1 MIEELKRPP
10 LMFDIAAWPNRLH
23 REDREEARRSTGTR
37 PDREDAVRVSIR
49 WMAAIFGLLAMLGTA
64 PALARVEKISV
75 HGRSLEGNLEG
86 NSADRTVYV
95 LLPPSYDKARAHRYP
110 VVYFLHGYQTTADQI
125 MGWGPM
131 EKRYEAAIAAT
142 GREFI
147 VVVPDSFTKNSGS
160 MYSDS
165 VTVGNFE
172 TFTTHDLVAYIDGH
186 YRTIA
191 KRESR
196 GLAGHSMGG
205 YGTFRLGMKHPDVY
219 SVLYAMDPCCL
230 SPRGVSAEEASKF
243 EGLTPEQVAKGD
255 FAVRGNY
262 AVAAAWSPNP
272 NKPPFFVDLATNN
285 GKIDPLVVAKWAA
298 NAPIAL
304 VAQYVPALRSM
315 VAIGLDTG
323 DKDFVRGDDEA
334 MHAELQRF
342 HIPHD
347 WELFEGDHGNRF
359 PERLEKI
366 TFPFFAKHLV
376 FQAK

>member
-1 MIEELKRPP
+1 MLEQADETIG
-10 LMFDIAAWPNRLH
+10 A
-23 REDREEARRSTGTR
+23 S
-37 PDREDAVRVSIR
+37 REDAVRVFGR
-49 WMAAIFGLLAMLGTA
+49 VAALCSLVGLLCAA
-64 PALARVEKISV
+64 PVVARVEKIAV
-75 HGRSLEGNLEG
+75 HGKSLEGNLEG

-95 LLPPSYDKARAHRYP
+95 LLPPSYDKAKAHRYP
-110 VVYFLHGYQTTADQI
+110 VVYFLHGYQTKAEQI

-131 EKRYEAAIAAT
+131 EQRYEAAMKAT

-147 VVVPDSFTKNSGS
+147 VVVPDSFTKQSGS

-172 TFTTHDLVAYIDGH
+172 TFTAHELVGYVDSH

-205 YGTFRLGMKHPDVY
+205 YGTLRLGMKHPDVY
-219 SVLYAMDPCCL
+219 SALYAMDPCCL
-230 SPRGVSAEEASKF
+230 RPRGITGEEGRKY
-243 EGLTPEQVAKGD
+243 EGATPDQVAKGD
-255 FAVRGNY
+255 FGIRTNY

-272 NKPPFFVDLATNN
+272 NKPPFFVDLGTND
-285 GKIDPLVVAKWAA
+285 GKVDELVVAKWAA
-298 NAPIAL
+298 NAPNAML
-304 VAQYVPALRSM
+304 AQYVPALKSM
-315 VAIGLDTG
+315 AIGLDTG
-323 DKDFVRGDDEA
+323 DKDFVRADDEA

-342 HIPHD
+342 NIPHD

-359 PERLEKI
+359 PERLEKV

-376 FQAK
+376 FEAGRTGK